1 MSTVDDLQENQL
13 GVTSTPRS
21 TWIWA
26 RNSEECAQ
34 ARRAISSA
42 GGLARWAQ
50 ALRYG
55 RPVENVSDIDIGVD
69 ALEAMEALE
78 AAGFELIEIVNLER
92 APTWY

>member
-1 MSTVDDLQENQL
+1 MSTVDDLHENQL

-26 RNSEECAQ
+26 RNSEECAR
-34 ARRAISSA
+34 ARGIISVA
-42 GGLARWAQ
+42 GGLARWEQ
-50 ALRYG
+50 AFRYG

-78 AAGFELIEIVNLER
+78 AAGFELVEIVDPEQ